1 MDYRRQKAEII
12 VRKEDRRCAR
22 EQGLINMSYN
32 NNECYVISQ
41 EASMTQIVLHTSHKN
56 LSSLSSLVGKSK

>member
-12 VRKEDRRCAR
+12 VREEDRRCAR
-22 EQGLINMSYN
+22 EQGLINMS
-32 NNECYVISQ
+32 VISQ

-56 LSSLSSLVGKSK
+56 LSSLSTLVGKSK